1 VVVVIA
7 DDPMASIDVPHMC
20 ASEGFEVL
28 EVQRLGDESRIII
41 RKP

>member
-1 VVVVIA
+1 VVAVLT

-28 EVQRLGDESRIII
+28 EVQRMGDEWRIIL